1 MSPRAGVLITIED
14 LLDRRAITP
23 KLSAHTKRQ
32 ALSLLAETAARR
44 FNLDAGEV
52 LDALLAREQ
61 TGSTG
66 VGSGVAVPHA
76 RLDGLDRM
84 RGVFLRLETPVDF
97 DAVDGAPVDL
107 IFALLAPANAGSEHL
122 RALARIARLL
132 RQKDLRQQLRQARTP
147 DAIHALL
154 AQEARPSAA

>member
-1 MSPRAGVLITIED
+1 LITIED

-44 FNLDAGEV
+44 FDLDAGVV

-61 TGSTG
+61 ASSTG

-76 RLDGLDRM
+76 RLEGLDRM
-84 RGVFLRLETPVDF
+84 RGVFVRLETPVDF
-97 DAVDGAPVDL
+97 DSVDGMPVDL
-107 IFALLAPANAGSEHL
+107 IFALFAPADAGSEHL
-122 RALARIARLL
+122 RALARVARLL
-132 RQKDLRQQLRQARTP
+132 RQKELRQQLRQARTP

-154 AQEARPSAA
+154 AQPAHPSAA

>member
-1 MSPRAGVLITIED
+1 MITIED

-61 TGSTG
+61 TSSTG

-76 RLDGLDRM
+76 RLAGLDRM

-97 DAVDGAPVDL
+97 DAIDGAPVDL
-107 IFALLAPANAGSEHL
+107 IFALLAPPTPAWSICG
-122 RALARIARLL
+122 ALARVARLL
-132 RQKDLRQQLRQARTP
+132 RQKDLRQQLRQARSP
-147 DAIHALL
+147 DAVHALL